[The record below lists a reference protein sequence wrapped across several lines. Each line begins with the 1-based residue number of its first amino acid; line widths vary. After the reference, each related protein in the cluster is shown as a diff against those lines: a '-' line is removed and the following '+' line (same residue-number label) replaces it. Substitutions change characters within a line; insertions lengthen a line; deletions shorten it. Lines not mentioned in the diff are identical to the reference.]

1 MFRLKSHKE
10 LQKKPRYRKL
20 MIILKVQPKYEDFYE
35 LVEVSRHNLEE
46 SIKGKFNIATMICN
60 KSKDA
65 IVLTVEPLNLATSHH
80 KLIICN
86 VKLKIIEQI
95 VEVKTTHSHQK
106 SSCRL

>member
-1 MFRLKSHKE
+1 
-10 LQKKPRYRKL
+10 
-20 MIILKVQPKYEDFYE
+20 MIILKVQPKHENFYE
-35 LVEVSRHNLEE
+35 LVEVSGHNLEE
-46 SIKGKFNIATMICN
+46 NSKGKLDIATMICN

-95 VEVKTTHSHQK
+95 VEVNNYAFTSKVNM
-106 SSCRL
+106 